1 MTLGELKKIVNGIG
15 MPDNTDVK
23 VCVESDFKRYGD
35 YVNLQVSEYGSSEY
49 GSSEGELRRNF
60 ANSPALIL
68 AGRWLED
75 SETHHVI
82 TQLRKRKAA
91 GKRSEERK

>member
-15 MPDNTDVK
+15 MPDDTDVK

-35 YVNLQVSEYGSSEY
+35 YVNLQVSTY

-68 AGRWLED
+68 AGRWFED
-75 SETHHVI
+75 SESHHVI
-82 TQLRKRKAA
+82 TQLRKN
-91 GKRSEERK
+91 KR